1 MMNCFIFCCENSDVS
16 RWPIYF
22 ANEFGDPQCFL
33 HLNISFSLSTTYA
46 DIKKISVDAK
56 TFDKKIIYRILLKSS
71 YSLLNRKKSG
81 VTELVCE
88 LSSI

>member
-1 MMNCFIFCCENSDVS
+1 MMNCFIFCCDNSDVS
-16 RWPIYF
+16 KWPIYF

-56 TFDKKIIYRILLKSS
+56 TFDKKNYLQNFIKI
-71 YSLLNRKKSG
+71 SLFIS
-81 VTELVCE
+81 
-88 LSSI
+88 

>member
-1 MMNCFIFCCENSDVS
+1 MNCFIFCRDNSDVS
-16 RWPIYF
+16 KWPIYF

-56 TFDKKIIYRILLKSS
+56 TFDKKNYLQNFIKI
-71 YSLLNRKKSG
+71 SLFIS
-81 VTELVCE
+81 
-88 LSSI
+88 